1 MDVQK
6 EREAFEIQFRNTK
19 QYISILHFIEMGA
32 AGSHQDIHSVF
43 QRCDFNEDEYAHSSV
58 QSGWSMWQAAK
69 AQAVPKWISVED
81 ELPPTDTMVLICWSD
96 SPDIEPEKDFMD
108 ICTDTGCPFWANY
121 LNDMPTHWMH
131 LPVVAQ
137 EPAND

>member
-1 MDVQK
+1 MDIQEDKDFAALPEVAKLYQACK
-6 EREAFEIQFRNTK
+6 ERDLTIAEREYLK
-19 QYISILHFIEMGA
+19 GA
-32 AGSHQDIHSVF
+32 RDA
-43 QRCDFNEDEYAHSSV
+43 
-58 QSGWSMWQAAK
+58 WQAK
-69 AQAVPKWISVED
+69 AQAVPEWISVED
-81 ELPPTDTMVLICWSD
+81 ELPPTDTMVLICWFD

-137 EPAND
+137 GPAND

>member
-1 MDVQK
+1 MDGDAVLWFK
-6 EREAFEIQFRNTK
+6 EQTRQ
-19 QYISILHFIEMGA
+19 
-32 AGSHQDIHSVF
+32 
-43 QRCDFNEDEYAHSSV
+43 
-58 QSGWSMWQAAK
+58 MWLMWEKAK
-69 AQAVPKWISVED
+69 AQAVPEWISVED

-121 LNDMPTHWMH
+121 LNDMPTHWMP
-131 LPVVAQ
+131 LPDAPQ